1 MSRRQALVL
10 GFVIVSWIALVA
22 ILVGAPELYDAELK
36 PLGLA
41 GLPDVRLAFLA
52 AITSLLV
59 LLAIGTLQ
67 RWRWTFWLVLVA
79 FAAGALRV
87 PVVGLRALRVIPLD
101 VPPWYAGFQAVIGV
115 VQVAGRAHKTLP
127 VSGAAEWVRRSV
139 VLRMAGPGHRCDYS
153 RVLASQGSEPSSG
166 CAPRREA
173 PTPL

>member
-1 MSRRQALVL
+1 MNRTQALVL
-10 GFVIVSWIALVA
+10 GFAIVSWIALVA
-22 ILVGAPELYDAELK
+22 ILIGAPELYDAELK

-87 PVVGLRALRVIPLD
+87 PVFGLQALRVIPLD
-101 VPPWYAGFQAVIGV
+101 VPLWYAGFQAVIGV
-115 VQVAGRAHKTLP
+115 VQVAIAMAMVVGYRRHG
-127 VSGAAEWVRRSV
+127 VWGAF
-139 VLRMAGPGHRCDYS
+139 
-153 RVLASQGSEPSSG
+153 
-166 CAPRREA
+166 
-173 PTPL
+173 